1 MMPALRGL
9 QQRDC
14 SGVAPDSLL
23 SLEDSEILL
32 EERSTLSTKPPQRYN
47 NFRIYQSADLWLL
60 ELTHYNI
67 EWASSFRSPVRKSQI
82 PRWIFFVF
90 QGGVGNFFGLIIWF
104 FRSFIWFFRRVFYF
118 LRGNEKSLPRNLRF
132 PPWRLILRVILV
144 SAVVLVT
151 WEKSCLRFILL
162 GCERWCVVGCFL
174 SIGVDWVLLHWSWR
188 QLS

>member
-1 MMPALRGL
+1 MPALRGL

-82 PRWIFFVF
+82 PRWMFFIF
-90 QGGVGNFFGLIIWF
+90 QGSVGKFFGLIISF
-104 FRSFIWFFRRVFYF
+104 FRSFSWFFRRNFHSFGGEFLFLSELLGNSSVKNFWHQTARHRKSKPSSHARLSKRSYIVYLDKNHRGIFCQFVFY
-118 LRGNEKSLPRNLRF
+118 L
-132 PPWRLILRVILV
+132 
-144 SAVVLVT
+144 
-151 WEKSCLRFILL
+151 
-162 GCERWCVVGCFL
+162 
-174 SIGVDWVLLHWSWR
+174 
-188 QLS
+188 